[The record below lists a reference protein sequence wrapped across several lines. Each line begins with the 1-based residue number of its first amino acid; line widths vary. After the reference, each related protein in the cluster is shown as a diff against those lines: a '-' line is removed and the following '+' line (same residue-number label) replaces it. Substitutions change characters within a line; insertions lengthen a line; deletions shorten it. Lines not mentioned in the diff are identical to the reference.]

1 MAEVTADRLHGG
13 FSRQTDVVLS
23 AYECKGSCDC
33 GCSEL
38 RVSLAV
44 LQNRRLS
51 GTFWAFL
58 WVLPPFYKEWGEKLP
73 IKNRFN

>member
-13 FSRQTDVVLS
+13 FSKQTDVVLS

-44 LQNRRLS
+44 LQNRHLS
-51 GTFWAFL
+51 STF
-58 WVLPPFYKEWGEKLP
+58 
-73 IKNRFN
+73 